1 MQRIW
6 LSGKKLCVGNG
17 QSRDM
22 YIYIVISMLSTQQ
35 TTLFFFFFNIIP
47 QRTMPERT
55 IEEALPRYSF
65 SDDYSEGAH
74 PQVLEAVVNANVK
87 QQVAYGNDEHSD
99 EARRLIRAKLSATE
113 DEVAVHFV
121 PTGTAANLICIASC
135 LRPYEAVVTVDT
147 GHITCKEAGA
157 IEATGHKLIPVSGVQ
172 GKLTA
177 ANLEK
182 AVRQNQ
188 AFPHMAK
195 PRLVYISNATETGT
209 IYTKAEL
216 QSIRGVCN
224 DWNLLLHMD
233 GARIGVALSALE
245 NDVTPRDLVDLVDIF
260 WMSGTKMGAL
270 FGEAVVVRRHI
281 AEGFAFYIKQ
291 HGALMAKGRV
301 MGAQFAELFR
311 GDLYFQLSANA
322 NSMARRI
329 SDHFELLGY
338 PLFATTYTNQVFAI
352 LPQRVVDR
360 LQERFSFYIWEQFD
374 DRAVIRIVTSWAT
387 SPSAVDDFNA
397 YLQKLS

>member
-1 MQRIW
+1 M
-6 LSGKKLCVGNG
+6 
-17 QSRDM
+17 
-22 YIYIVISMLSTQQ
+22 
-35 TTLFFFFFNIIP
+35 
-47 QRTMPERT
+47 
-55 IEEALPRYSF
+55 EALPRYSF

-74 PQVLEAVVNANVK
+74 PQVLDAVVHANGK
-87 QQVAYGNDEHSD
+87 QQVAYGNDEYSN

-113 DEVAVHFV
+113 DEVAIHFV

-135 LRPYEAVVTVDT
+135 LRPYEAVVTADS

-157 IEATGHKLIPVSGVQ
+157 IEATGHKLITVAGVN

-209 IYTKAEL
+209 IYTKNEL
-216 QSIRGVCN
+216 ESIRAVCN
-224 DWNLLLHMD
+224 AWNLLLHMD
-233 GARIGVALSALE
+233 GARIGVALSAQA
-245 NDVTPRDLVDLVDIF
+245 NDFTLRDIVDLVDIF

-270 FGEAVVVRRHI
+270 FGEAVVVRNHI
-281 AEGFAFYIKQ
+281 SEGFAFHIKQ

-311 GDLYFQLSANA
+311 GDLYFQMSAHA
-322 NSMARRI
+322 NSMAKRV
-329 SDHFELLGY
+329 SDHFEQLGY
-338 PLFATTYTNQVFAI
+338 PLFAATYTNQVFAI
-352 LPQRVVDR
+352 LPQHVVDR
-360 LQERFSFYIWEQFD
+360 LQERFSFYIWEQLD

-397 YLQKLS
+397 SLKKLSN